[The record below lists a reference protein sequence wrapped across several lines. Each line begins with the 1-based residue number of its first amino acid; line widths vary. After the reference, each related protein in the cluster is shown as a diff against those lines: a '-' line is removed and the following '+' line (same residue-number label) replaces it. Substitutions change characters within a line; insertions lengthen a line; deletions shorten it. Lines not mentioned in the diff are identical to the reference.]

1 MKNLIIVSVVFT
13 TLFLFSACRNKTVK
27 LLTKKWDCVQVENIL
42 PPGTKFQSAED
53 SANFVQLQ
61 SLLQSLNWTFKKN
74 MKYECA
80 VNNSITVEGKY
91 ELLESDKIL
100 VCTPESKNNINRYVI
115 NLLTE
120 NELILKTTG
129 GTTPLVLYFKP
140 H

>member
-1 MKNLIIVSVVFT
+1 MKKTGFPLLLILL
-13 TLFLFSACRNKTVK
+13 LFFFNACQNKTVQ